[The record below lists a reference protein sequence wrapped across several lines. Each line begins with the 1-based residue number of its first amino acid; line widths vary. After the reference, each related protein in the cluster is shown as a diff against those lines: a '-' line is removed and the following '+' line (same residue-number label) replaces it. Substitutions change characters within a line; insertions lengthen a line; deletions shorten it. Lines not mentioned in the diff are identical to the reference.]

1 MKFSFSNKSSVE
13 QSLNIVIPAKEI
25 EDKVSAKILATQK
38 EARIKGFRKGK
49 APLDVVTKIY
59 EPEIRQEIVYDQV
72 SHNFYHQVEDK
83 NLKVVSRPSLIPEVM
98 DKGKD
103 VKFKATFEVYPQV
116 KVKNLN
122 RLNYIKPSCSV
133 DDLDLDNT
141 IENLQKRMSTWIATD
156 EISSDGDQ
164 VKIDFVGKIEG
175 EVFEGGSAEDF
186 LVEIGTKS
194 MIEGFEEGLVGFKT
208 DDKTT
213 LDLTFPEEYGKK
225 ELASKPVVFEVT
237 VKEVLKPSLPELNEE
252 FFKSTGIEASDLPE
266 YRKNVK
272 EKLEEDLVNL
282 LKNKTKQNIFDAL
295 AEGNDFEIP
304 KSMIESEV
312 NNMRDDTAKRMGM
325 DPKEIDK
332 DLFPSSTFEEEANK
346 RVKIGILLN
355 TLIEEKELKPDA
367 DKVKGIIEERAA
379 NYKDPQQ
386 VVNYFYSDEQ
396 QLKNIESISLEE
408 QVVELL
414 LKEAKATEESIT
426 YEECVSGK

>member
-83 NLKVVSRPSLIPEVM
+83 NLKVVSRPNLIPEVM

-116 KVKNLN
+116 KIKSLN
-122 RLNYIKPSCSV
+122 RLQYIKPSCSV
-133 DDLDLDNT
+133 DDSDLDNT

-156 EISSDGDQ
+156 EISSDGNQ

-213 LDLTFPEEYGKK
+213 LDLKFPEEYGKK

-237 VKEVLKPSLPELNEE
+237 VKEVLKAALPELNEE
-252 FFKSTGIEASDLPE
+252 FFKSTGIEATDLPE

-325 DPKEIDK
+325 DPKEMDK

-355 TLIEEKELKPDA
+355 KLIEEKELKPDA

-386 VVNYFYSDEQ
+386 VVNYFYSDEKKK
-396 QLKNIESISLEE
+396 KNIESISLEE
-408 QVVELL
+408 QVVDLL
-414 LKEAKATEESIT
+414 IKEAKATEEKIT